1 MRKYALA
8 ALGITAAAVAAVL
21 VGPNLAGKGT
31 ASSHR
36 EAPLIAEDP
45 SGDNTDLYAFRSSD
59 KPNTL
64 TIVSN
69 WIPGEDPAAGPNW
82 YTFSPSAR
90 YNIKIDRNG
99 DGRADITYAFRF
111 RTPTGPLFLGNT
123 SQPFTVTR
131 NGKAFAKGTTPPNN
145 IGPRLLSFLEVKDY
159 KAAVAKSIVN
169 APGGVKVFAGQRDD
183 AFFGDIGAIFDL
195 LGFRK
200 AGTTGNMGGGKD
212 FFAGYNVHAVALQI
226 PIAQL
231 DNATAHDRHLV
242 VDRPPER
249 HGGREAQPRL
259 DAGVPPRQPADQR
272 GHHPDLA
279 EGRLEPRSAGPG
291 REVPEVLH
299 QPAARSDD
307 QHRLQARRPG
317 DQP

>member
-45 SGDNTDLYAFRSSD
+45 SGDNTDLYAFRSPD

-90 YNIKIDRNG
+90 YNIKIDRTG

-111 RTPTGPLFLGNT
+111 KTPTGPLFLGNT
-123 SQPFTVTR
+123 TQSFTVTR
-131 NGKAFAKGTTPPNN
+131 NGRPSPRARRRRTTSVR
-145 IGPRLLSFLEVKDY
+145 GCSASSASR
-159 KAAVAKSIVN
+159 
-169 APGGVKVFAGQRDD
+169 
-183 AFFGDIGAIFDL
+183 
-195 LGFRK
+195 
-200 AGTTGNMGGGKD
+200 TT
-212 FFAGYNVHAVALQI
+212 
-226 PIAQL
+226 
-231 DNATAHDRHLV
+231 
-242 VDRPPER
+242 RPPS
-249 HGGREAQPRL
+249 
-259 DAGVPPRQPADQR
+259 
-272 GHHPDLA
+272 
-279 EGRLEPRSAGPG
+279 RS
-291 REVPEVLH
+291 RSSRR
-299 QPAARSDD
+299 AA
-307 QHRLQARRPG
+307 
-317 DQP
+317 

>member
-45 SGDNTDLYAFRSSD
+45 SGDNTDLYAFRSPD

-111 RTPTGPLFLGNT
+111 KTATGPLFLGNT
-123 SQPFTVTR
+123 TQSFTVMR
-131 NGKAFAKGTTPPNN
+131 NGK
-145 IGPRLLSFLEVKDY
+145 RLRQGHD
-159 KAAVAKSIVN
+159 AAE
-169 APGGVKVFAGQRDD
+169 Q
-183 AFFGDIGAIFDL
+183 
-195 LGFRK
+195 
-200 AGTTGNMGGGKD
+200 
-212 FFAGYNVHAVALQI
+212 H
-226 PIAQL
+226 
-231 DNATAHDRHLV
+231 
-242 VDRPPER
+242 
-249 HGGREAQPRL
+249 
-259 DAGVPPRQPADQR
+259 
-272 GHHPDLA
+272 
-279 EGRLEPRSAGPG
+279 RSAAARLPRRQGLQGRG
-291 REVPEVLH
+291 REV
-299 QPAARSDD
+299 D
-307 QHRLQARRPG
+307 RLRAGRREGLRRPA
-317 DQP
+317 

>member
-45 SGDNTDLYAFRSSD
+45 SGDNTDLYAFRSPD

-90 YNIKIDRNG
+90 YNIKIDRTG

-111 RTPTGPLFLGNT
+111 KTATGPLFLGNT
-123 SQPFTVTR
+123 TQSFTR
-131 NGKAFAKGTTPPNN
+131 HEER
-145 IGPRLLSFLEVKDY
+145 PRLRQGND
-159 KAAVAKSIVN
+159 AAEQHRSA
-169 APGGVKVFAGQRDD
+169 AARLPRRQELQ
-183 AFFGDIGAIFDL
+183 GD
-195 LGFRK
+195 RR
-200 AGTTGNMGGGKD
+200 
-212 FFAGYNVHAVALQI
+212 Q
-226 PIAQL
+226 
-231 DNATAHDRHLV
+231 
-242 VDRPPER
+242 VDRL
-249 HGGREAQPRL
+249 GAGRR
-259 DAGVPPRQPADQR
+259 
-272 GHHPDLA
+272 
-279 EGRLEPRSAGPG
+279 EGL
-291 REVPEVLH
+291 
-299 QPAARSDD
+299 
-307 QHRLQARRPG
+307 RRPA
-317 DQP
+317 